1 MIDTQI
7 TGLLAEAHIFWNFL
21 RCVIYSVHGVHF
33 RELHHTTIGKLPG
46 GIKLSSP
53 VVALKDVHGRDLQGT
68 RLFIDLCAACA
79 EDTKRVVLESKSV
92 SWSQ

>member
-7 TGLLAEAHIFWNFL
+7 TGFLAEAHIFWNFL

-33 RELHHTTIGKLPG
+33 CELHHTTIGKLPG

-53 VVALKDVHGRDLQGT
+53 IVALKDVHGRDLQG
-68 RLFIDLCAACA
+68 RKVYLPVCCMC
-79 EDTKRVVLESKSV
+79 
-92 SWSQ
+92 